1 MSDVQ
6 TILRATTDDVAYFAK
21 RRTGDEHARRL
32 FVDFAAGAPN
42 GAYVA
47 RDAGTPVGIAIAHAQ
62 TDEWFLSEL
71 FIEPSFRGH
80 GLGVRLLEEV
90 ARDAGDVTRSGLV
103 GAAELAGLAWYVKRS
118 VPLQTPIVRVAGAI
132 PREEELVRIAAGE
145 HRFTT
150 AALDPEALGS
160 ALASLDRETRG
171 TARPRD
177 HAYFSAN
184 AHGTAFFLQN
194 EFVGYCYVWPS
205 GRIGPLA
212 ATSATY
218 LVQLL
223 GYALATLRAVAGA
236 TWCTALVPGTN
247 LRILRAVMKAGL
259 AIGDVCVFASD
270 APMLDLSRYLGFH
283 DLLF

>member
-1 MSDVQ
+1 MSDEQ
-6 TILRATTDDVAYFAK
+6 QILRATADDVAYFAS

-32 FVDFAAGAPN
+32 YVDFAATAPN
-42 GAYVA
+42 GAYAA

-62 TDEWFLSEL
+62 EDEWFLSEL
-71 FIEPSFRGH
+71 FIEPSFRGR
-80 GLGVRLLEEV
+80 GLALQLLEEV
-90 ARDAGDVTRSGLV
+90 ARDAGDVARGGLLDP
-103 GAAELAGLAWYVKRS
+103 AELASLAFYLKLS
-118 VPLQTPIVRVAGAI
+118 VALQTPVVRVAGAI

-150 AALDPEALGS
+150 AALDPDALAG

-177 HAYFSAN
+177 HAYFAAN

-212 ATSATY
+212 AASATY

-247 LRILRAVMKAGL
+247 VRVMRAFIKAGL
-259 AIGDVCVFASD
+259 AIEDVRVFASD
-270 APMLDLSRYLGFH
+270 APMLDLSRYVGFH
-283 DLLF
+283 ELLF